1 MDKLQWLKERQCG
14 IGGSD
19 VGAILGVNKYK
30 TPFEVYLEKTEPITE
45 VGEQSE
51 SAYWGDQFEEVV
63 AKEFEKR
70 TGKKVRRD
78 RKHYK
83 HKEYSFMVA
92 NIDRKVVGENAILEC
107 KTANQYLA
115 NEWQDDEVPA
125 SYLLQVQHYLF
136 VTGAEVGYIAVL
148 IGGQKFVWKEVQR
161 DEELIEVIIE
171 AEKEFWKMVQDKT
184 PPALDGSSAAEK
196 YLKERYKEAEEDK
209 SIELGFE
216 YKDKIKTYLDMK
228 VQLKNFETQV
238 KELENQIKYEIG
250 NAEYAHAPGYS
261 LSWKNIS
268 SNRIDTKKLK
278 SDYPEVYEKVVK
290 ENLSR
295 KFNIK
300 EDK

>member
-238 KELENQIKYEIG
+238 KELENQIKFEIG